1 MSNQVWRGG
10 VRRWL
15 RGDRGQKNLDRSG
28 FRWYVASVNLVKR
41 AAVSLS
47 VLLAVLWYTAPAVR
61 SESIDERLYR
71 TIHED
76 WQSPFMD
83 DFMKGVSTLG
93 SAEVGL
99 AVTAALQAFGNE
111 SVRNTGKL
119 SFVSLVGASAVTSVM
134 KCAVN
139 RDRPDSEPHSRCD
152 SSFPSGHAT
161 GSFAIA
167 SVVGAKH
174 SSLRIP
180 VYLLAS
186 TIAVSRVYLGRHYP
200 SDVLAGA
207 AIGLCSG
214 WLVIKYEQ
222 VVLDFHI

>member
-1 MSNQVWRGG
+1 MEKG
-10 VRRWL
+10 
-15 RGDRGQKNLDRSG
+15 LDRSG
-28 FRWYVASVNLVKR
+28 FRWYVATVDFVKR
-41 AAVSLS
+41 AAVSAS
-47 VLLAVLWYTAPAVR
+47 ILLAALWCTAPAGR
-61 SESIDERLYR
+61 CESIDQRLYR
-71 TIHED
+71 AIHED

-83 DFMKGVSTLG
+83 DLMKGASTLG
-93 SAEVGL
+93 NAEVGL

-111 SVRNTGKL
+111 DVRKTGKL
-119 SFVSLVGASAVTSVM
+119 SFVSLVGASAVTSVI
-134 KCAVN
+134 KCAAN
-139 RDRPDSEPHSRCD
+139 RDRPDDEPHSRCD

-167 SVVGAKH
+167 SVVGARH

-200 SDVLAGA
+200 SDILAGA

-214 WLVIKYEQ
+214 WLVIKNEQ
-222 VVLDFHI
+222 AVLDFHL

>member
-1 MSNQVWRGG
+1 MSNL
-10 VRRWL
+10 VRRGWC
-15 RGDRGQKNLDRSG
+15 RGDRDEKYLDRSG
-28 FRWYVASVNLVKR
+28 FRWYVANVNSVKR
-41 AAVSLS
+41 VAVSLS
-47 VLLAVLWYTAPAVR
+47 VLLVALWYTAPAVR
-61 SESIDERLYR
+61 CESIDERLYR

-83 DFMKGVSTLG
+83 DFMKGASSLG
-93 SAEVGL
+93 NAEVGL
-99 AVTAALQAFGNE
+99 AVTAALQAFGNQ

-119 SFVSLVGASAVTSVM
+119 SFVSLVGASAVTSVI

-139 RDRPDSEPHSRCD
+139 RDRPDGEAHSRCG

-167 SVVGAKH
+167 SVVGARH

-180 VYLLAS
+180 IYLLAS

-214 WLVIKYEQ
+214 WLVIKNEQ